1 MALLR
6 AGDANNDNVVDI
18 IDLLVLVAAYNRT
31 SPAAGYNF
39 AADFNLDGANDIV
52 DLLLLI
58 GNYNQMG
65 D

>member
-1 MALLR
+1 LLR
-6 AGDANNDNVVDI
+6 AGDANNDNAADLA
-18 IDLLVLVAAYNRT
+18 DLLVLLRAYNKV
-31 SPAAGYNF
+31 SPNAGYHQ
-39 AADFNLDGANDIV
+39 AADFNFDGANDIL